1 MCTSLQGMGFPMIA
15 VTGAPPPFTQMVNQ
29 GLVDQP
35 VFSFWLNR
43 DPSSDEGGELVLGGV
58 NPSRFTGERTW

>member
-1 MCTSLQGMGFPMIA
+1 
-15 VTGAPPPFTQMVNQ
+15 MVNQ